1 MQVAVTAVGANRPG
15 IAAAVTEILFDHG
28 GNIEDSRMAILG
40 GHFAMMLIVGLPDD
54 ADPTALERALLPT
67 TEELDLLVSVRPVAH
82 ATAEPQAGAEEFV
95 VSVYGADKPG
105 IVSKVSRTLADHGI
119 NITDLATR
127 VVEGDPAVYV
137 VLMEVVVPAGADTA
151 VIDADLKLV
160 GADLDVDISFHPL
173 EAETL

>member
-1 MQVAVTAVGANRPG
+1 MQVAVTAVGVDRPG
-15 IAAAVTEILFDHG
+15 IAAAVTKILFEHR

-40 GHFAMMLIVGLPDD
+40 GHFSMMLIVGLPEGT
-54 ADPTALERALLPT
+54 DPATIEQALQGPAQD
-67 TEELDLLVSVRPVAH
+67 LDLLVSVRTVTH
-82 ATAEPQAGAEEFV
+82 ATAEPAAGAEEYV

-105 IVSKVSRTLADHGI
+105 IVFKVSETLARHGV

-127 VVEGDPAVYV
+127 VVEGDPPVYV
-137 VLMEVVVPAGADTA
+137 VLMEVVVPGTADTA

-160 GADLDVDISFHPL
+160 GADLDVDVSFHPL